1 MKGKQITIAL
11 FCISSFYVSCSND
24 SGNKDDTNAV
34 VTDSKPDTSTAV
46 ATSSGDKKKEI
57 AALGLKGKI
66 EILTESVY
74 KVNNGEKGNLF
85 TKNIF
90 KFNTAGDRIEVQNF
104 KSNGTLSSVT
114 KYTYDQKNHITTEE
128 QYLPSGAIDS
138 RFACK
143 TDTAGRRIEQTDVT
157 PFKTPFSKLTYKFKY
172 DEKGNMTE
180 WNCSRTIGT
189 ALWLYSYKYDD
200 KGNRTEW
207 ITKATNGSIISKHIY
222 RYDNNKNM
230 IEEEV
235 LNPDGTV
242 KTKFTYRYQLDKKN
256 NWIRQT
262 KSEND
267 KPVEIREREIK
278 YF

>member
-1 MKGKQITIAL
+1 MKGKQIIIVL
-11 FCISSFYVSCSND
+11 FCISSFFVSCSND
-24 SGNKDDTNAV
+24 SGKKDDTNV
-34 VTDSKPDTSTAV
+34 VVPDSKPDTSTAV
-46 ATSSGDKKKEI
+46 ETTSGNKKKEI

-74 KVNNGEKGNLF
+74 KVNNGKKENLF
-85 TKNIF
+85 SKNIF

-180 WNCSRTIGT
+180 WNCARTIGN
-189 ALWLYSYKYDD
+189 ALWLYTYKYDD
-200 KGNRTEW
+200 QDNRTEW
-207 ITKATNGSIISKHIY
+207 VLKTKDGGIMSKHIY
-222 RYDNNKNM
+222 HYDDNKNM
-230 IEEEV
+230 VEEEV
-235 LNPDGTV
+235 VNSDGTV
-242 KTKFTYRYQLDKKN
+242 KTKFSYQYQLDKKN

-262 KSEND
+262 KFEND
-267 KPVEIREREIK
+267 KAVEIREREIK

>member
-1 MKGKQITIAL
+1 MKGKQIIIAL
-11 FCISSFYVSCSND
+11 FCVSSFFVSCSND
-24 SGNKDDTNAV
+24 SGKKDEQPVVSTDT
-34 VTDSKPDTSTAV
+34 KPEVLPEDTSRGAR
-46 ATSSGDKKKEI
+46 KKEI
-57 AALGLKGKI
+57 TSLGFKGKI
-66 EILTESVY
+66 KTFIESVY
-74 KVNNGEKGNLF
+74 KVNNGEKADLF

-104 KSNGTLSSVT
+104 KASGVISSVT
-114 KYTYDQKNHITTEE
+114 KYIYDDKNYITTEE
-128 QYLPSGAIDS
+128 QYLANGSLES

-143 TDTAGRRIEQTDVT
+143 TDSAGRKIEQNDIT
-157 PFKTPFSKLTYKFKY
+157 PYKTPYARLSHKFRY
-172 DEKGNMTE
+172 DEKGNIIE
-180 WNCSRTIGT
+180 WNCARTIGT

-200 KGNRTEW
+200 KDNRTEW

-222 RYDNNKNM
+222 HYDNNKNM

-235 LNPDGTV
+235 VNPDGTV
-242 KTKFTYRYQLDKKN
+242 KTKFTYKYQLDKKN

-267 KPVEIREREIK
+267 KPVEIREREIT